1 LIKYVQNQKEN
12 STIIYTV
19 NQITE
24 KTELHDAEEEDN
36 FIRNEILNLYES
48 LQEVFDPK
56 LVKEV
61 FESVL
66 PVIAEEED

>member
-1 LIKYVQNQKEN
+1 
-12 STIIYTV
+12 V